1 MTTHSS
7 ILAWRIP
14 RTEEPGEVQSDMAVQ
29 LTLRLSHLVPVKPRS
44 LSYFFKIRNCEFL
57 TDSGYSVLSLAELG
71 LRRGTRL
78 SPAAAAAL
86 CCGTWASRRRGSSLR
101 SPGSGPRALQ

>member
-14 RTEEPGEVQSDMAVQ
+14 RTEEPGEVQSDTAVQ
-29 LTLRLSHLVPVKPRS
+29 LTLRPSHLVPIKPQS

-57 TDSGYSVLSLAELG
+57 TDSVYSVLSLAVLG
-71 LRRGTRL
+71 LRRCMRL
-78 SPAAAAAL
+78 SPVAAAVL

-101 SPGSGPRALQ
+101 SPGSGPQGLQ